1 MSAVQQVRTLP
12 VIRGFLTVLVLL
24 VPFGT
29 VQAHEVRPAIA
40 DLTTPDGRVSLVLRM
55 SMEPV
60 LAGIDLE
67 GVEDTNETDRS
78 DAVDQLRALSADAFK
93 ARIEAETGDV
103 LDRVTIR
110 VGATDVP
117 LRVTEIQV
125 DEIPDVSLPRESRLF
140 LAGTLPDGA
149 QALSVGWPSEYGTL
163 ILRQMDVDDGFTGYL
178 TGGYS
183 DPIAIEDSSGWGF
196 LGGIFR

>member
-1 MSAVQQVRTLP
+1 MHP
-12 VIRGFLTVLVLL
+12 VIRGFLTVLAFMAPL
-24 VPFGT
+24 GA

-40 DLTTPDGRVSLVLRM
+40 DLTTEDGRVSLVLRM

-78 DAVDQLRALSADAFK
+78 DAVDQLRALPAEAFRK
-93 ARIEAETGDV
+93 RIEADTGDV
-103 LDRVTIR
+103 LDKVTIQ
-110 VGATDVP
+110 VDGTAVA
-117 LRVTEIQV
+117 LRVTEVQV
-125 DEIPDVSLPRESRLF
+125 DEIPDISLPRESRLF
-140 LAGTLPDGA
+140 LTGALPDGT
-149 QALSVGWPSEYGTL
+149 QALRVGWPSEYGTL

-183 DPIAIEDSSGWGF
+183 DPIAIEDDSGWGF
-196 LGGIFR
+196 LDGIFR

>member
-1 MSAVQQVRTLP
+1 MHS
-12 VIRGFLTVLVLL
+12 VIRGFLTVLAFV
-24 VPFGT
+24 VPLGA
-29 VQAHEVRPAIA
+29 VEAHEVRPAIA
-40 DLTTPDGRVSLVLRM
+40 DLETPDGRITLVLRM

-78 DAVDQLRALSADAFK
+78 DAVDQLRALPAEEFK
-93 ARIEAETGDV
+93 ERIEAETGDV

-110 VGATDVP
+110 VDGKTVP

-125 DEIPDVSLPRESRLF
+125 DEVVDVSLPRESRLF
-140 LAGTLPDGA
+140 FAGTLPDGA
-149 QALSVGWPSEYGTL
+149 QSLSVGWPSEYGTL
-163 ILRQMDVDDGFTGYL
+163 ILRQMDVEEGFTGYL

-183 DPIAIEDSSGWGF
+183 DPIDIEDDSGWGF
-196 LGGIFR
+196 LDGIFR

>member
-1 MSAVQQVRTLP
+1 MHS
-12 VIRGFLTVLVLL
+12 VIRGFLTVLAFV
-24 VPFGT
+24 VPLGA
-29 VQAHEVRPAIA
+29 VEAHEVRPAIA
-40 DLTTPDGRVSLVLRM
+40 DLETPDGRITLVLRM

-78 DAVDQLRALSADAFK
+78 DAVDQLRALPAEEFK
-93 ARIEAETGDV
+93 ERIEAETGDV

-110 VGATDVP
+110 VDGKTVP

-125 DEIPDVSLPRESRLF
+125 DEVADVSLPRETRLF

-149 QALSVGWPSEYGTL
+149 RALSVGWPSEYGTL

-183 DPIAIEDSSGWGF
+183 DPIAIEDDSGWGF
-196 LGGIFR
+196 LDGIFR